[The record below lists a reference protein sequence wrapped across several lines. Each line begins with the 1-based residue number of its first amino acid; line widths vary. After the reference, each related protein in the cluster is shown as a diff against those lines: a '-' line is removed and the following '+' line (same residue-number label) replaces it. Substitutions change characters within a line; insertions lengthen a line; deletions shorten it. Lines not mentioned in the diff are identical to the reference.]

1 MEKLKETI
9 RNKGTI
15 TEDNILHVDSFIN
28 YQMDVKLFNEI
39 GKEFKERFKN
49 EKIDKILTVESAGIG
64 ISAITSQ
71 YFDCVPVVFGKKMD
85 RVSRDALGIY
95 KSEVYSFTKNTLY
108 NVVVKDNLIKKGEKI
123 LIIDDFLANASG
135 AFALM
140 DIVKQAGAEV
150 VGVGIVIEK
159 AFQKGR
165 ENLENKGIRVESLV
179 SIEKIENGKFEI
191 KIKIYNINYN
201 FNL

>member
-1 MEKLKETI
+1 MEILKETI

-71 YFDCVPVVFGKKMD
+71 YFDCVPVVFGKKMY

-179 SIEKIENGKFEI
+179 SIEKIENGKVYFA
-191 KIKIYNINYN
+191 K
-201 FNL
+201 

>member
-1 MEKLKETI
+1 MEILKETI

-140 DIVKQAGAEV
+140 DIVKKAGAEV

-179 SIEKIENGKFEI
+179 SIEKIENGKVYFA
-191 KIKIYNINYN
+191 K
-201 FNL
+201 

>member
-1 MEKLKETI
+1 MEILKETI

-71 YFDCVPVVFGKKMD
+71 YFDCVPVVKRCF
-85 RVSRDALGIY
+85 RHL
-95 KSEVYSFTKNTLY
+95 
-108 NVVVKDNLIKKGEKI
+108 
-123 LIIDDFLANASG
+123 
-135 AFALM
+135 
-140 DIVKQAGAEV
+140 
-150 VGVGIVIEK
+150 
-159 AFQKGR
+159 
-165 ENLENKGIRVESLV
+165 
-179 SIEKIENGKFEI
+179 
-191 KIKIYNINYN
+191 
-201 FNL
+201 

>member
-1 MEKLKETI
+1 MEILKETI

-15 TEDNILHVDSFIN
+15 TEDNILHVGSFIN

-179 SIEKIENGKFEI
+179 SIEKIENGKVYFA
-191 KIKIYNINYN
+191 K
-201 FNL
+201 

>member
-15 TEDNILHVDSFIN
+15 TENNILHVDSFIN

-64 ISAITSQ
+64 ISSITSQ

-95 KSEVYSFTKNTLY
+95 ISEVYSFTKNTLY

-179 SIEKIENGKFEI
+179 SIEKIENGKVYFA
-191 KIKIYNINYN
+191 K
-201 FNL
+201 

>member
-1 MEKLKETI
+1 MEILKETI

-15 TEDNILHVDSFIN
+15 TENNILHVDSFIN

-64 ISAITSQ
+64 ISSITSQ

-179 SIEKIENGKFEI
+179 SIEKIENGKVYFA
-191 KIKIYNINYN
+191 K
-201 FNL
+201 

>member
-1 MEKLKETI
+1 MEILKETI
-9 RNKGTI
+9 RNKGII

-39 GKEFKERFKN
+39 GKEFKERFKD

-71 YFDCVPVVFGKKMD
+71 YFDYVPVVFGKKMD

-179 SIEKIENGKFEI
+179 SIEKIENGKVYFA
-191 KIKIYNINYN
+191 K
-201 FNL
+201 

>member
-1 MEKLKETI
+1 MEILKETI

-64 ISAITSQ
+64 ISSITSQ
-71 YFDCVPVVFGKKMD
+71 YCDCVPVVFGKKMD

-179 SIEKIENGKFEI
+179 SIEKIENGKVYFA
-191 KIKIYNINYN
+191 K
-201 FNL
+201 

>member
-64 ISAITSQ
+64 ISSITSQ

-150 VGVGIVIEK
+150 VGLGIVIEK

-179 SIEKIENGKFEI
+179 SIEKIENGKVYFA
-191 KIKIYNINYN
+191 K
-201 FNL
+201 

>member
-1 MEKLKETI
+1 MEILKETI

-71 YFDCVPVVFGKKMD
+71 YFDYVPVVFGKKMD

-179 SIEKIENGKFEI
+179 SIEKIENGKVYFA
-191 KIKIYNINYN
+191 K
-201 FNL
+201 

>member
-71 YFDCVPVVFGKKMD
+71 
-85 RVSRDALGIY
+85 
-95 KSEVYSFTKNTLY
+95 
-108 NVVVKDNLIKKGEKI
+108 
-123 LIIDDFLANASG
+123 
-135 AFALM
+135 
-140 DIVKQAGAEV
+140 
-150 VGVGIVIEK
+150 
-159 AFQKGR
+159 
-165 ENLENKGIRVESLV
+165 
-179 SIEKIENGKFEI
+179 
-191 KIKIYNINYN
+191 
-201 FNL
+201 

>member
-1 MEKLKETI
+1 MEILKETI

-64 ISAITSQ
+64 ISSITSQ

-95 KSEVYSFTKNTLY
+95 KSEVYSFTKNALY

-135 AFALM
+135 VFALM

-159 AFQKGR
+159 AFQKGK

-179 SIEKIENGKFEI
+179 SIEKIENGKVYFA
-191 KIKIYNINYN
+191 K
-201 FNL
+201 

>member
-1 MEKLKETI
+1 MEILKETI

-64 ISAITSQ
+64 ISSITSQ

-179 SIEKIENGKFEI
+179 SIEKIENGKVYLA
-191 KIKIYNINYN
+191 K
-201 FNL
+201 

>member
-85 RVSRDALGIY
+85 RVSRDTLGIY

-179 SIEKIENGKFEI
+179 SIEKIENGKVYFA
-191 KIKIYNINYN
+191 K
-201 FNL
+201 

>member
-1 MEKLKETI
+1 MEILKETI

-64 ISAITSQ
+64 ISSITSQ

-140 DIVKQAGAEV
+140 DIVKQVGAEV

-179 SIEKIENGKFEI
+179 SIEKIENGKVYFA
-191 KIKIYNINYN
+191 K
-201 FNL
+201 

>member
-1 MEKLKETI
+1 MEILKETI
-9 RNKGTI
+9 RNKGSI

-179 SIEKIENGKFEI
+179 SIEKIENGKVYFA
-191 KIKIYNINYN
+191 K
-201 FNL
+201 

>member
-1 MEKLKETI
+1 MEILKETI

-95 KSEVYSFTKNTLY
+95 KSEVYSFTKNTFY

-135 AFALM
+135 AFTLM

-179 SIEKIENGKFEI
+179 SIEKIENGKVYFA
-191 KIKIYNINYN
+191 K
-201 FNL
+201 

>member
-1 MEKLKETI
+1 MEILKETI

-64 ISAITSQ
+64 ISSITSQ

-135 AFALM
+135 VFALM

-159 AFQKGR
+159 AFQKGK

-179 SIEKIENGKFEI
+179 SIEKIENGKVYFA
-191 KIKIYNINYN
+191 K
-201 FNL
+201 

>member
-150 VGVGIVIEK
+150 VGLGIVIEK

-179 SIEKIENGKFEI
+179 SIEKIENGKVYFA
-191 KIKIYNINYN
+191 K
-201 FNL
+201 